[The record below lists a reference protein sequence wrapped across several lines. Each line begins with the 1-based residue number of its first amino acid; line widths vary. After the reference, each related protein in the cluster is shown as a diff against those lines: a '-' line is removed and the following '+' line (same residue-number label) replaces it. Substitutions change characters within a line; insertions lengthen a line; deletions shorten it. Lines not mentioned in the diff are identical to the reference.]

1 MKQAVELDTE
11 EKYDQAFEYY
21 MKGLEQF
28 SLHCKY
34 DKNPASR
41 DAIQKKMAEY
51 MKRAEYLKSVINS
64 NTRTDGA
71 AGESSAA
78 VGQKKKPPVSF
89 PMIHTESAIRC
100 TVLVTRAAM
109 TTTCSR
115 APTAMLRKRRCGV
128 SSAVP
133 LSPRNRMC
141 TGKMCLVSSMPR
153 MHSRRQ

>member
-1 MKQAVELDTE
+1 MELDTE

-41 DAIQKKMAEY
+41 DAIQKKMGEY

-89 PMIHTESAIRC
+89 PMIHPLVCYQARC
-100 TVLVTRAAM
+100 SGDTKQHRINDHYLF
-109 TTTCSR
+109 
-115 APTAMLRKRRCGV
+115 
-128 SSAVP
+128 
-133 LSPRNRMC
+133 
-141 TGKMCLVSSMPR
+141 
-153 MHSRRQ
+153 